1 MDDHTS
7 GGKSDGH
14 SPEPPREENEAS
26 EGEQE
31 QYHTIIE
38 PDPLLEEVGE
48 ANKKAGHGTEP
59 RRVIPSNPC

>member
-31 QYHTIIE
+31 QYHTITPYLRKSAKPTRRPITVLS
-38 PDPLLEEVGE
+38 PEE
-48 ANKKAGHGTEP
+48 
-59 RRVIPSNPC
+59 

>member
-1 MDDHTS
+1 MDDHMS

-31 QYHTIIE
+31 QYHTITPYLRKSAKPTRRPITVLS
-38 PDPLLEEVGE
+38 PEE
-48 ANKKAGHGTEP
+48 
-59 RRVIPSNPC
+59 